1 MIPDVQRNEYETAY
15 CGMNRVISAPKTR
28 DVMNNLVVIERAI
41 ARREGER
48 ERGREKER
56 KTVCKQR
63 RSLKT
68 EMLCFKPK
76 PEYDAA
82 SHIQPGPHGTL
93 WD

>member
-48 ERGREKER
+48 ERGREEER
-56 KTVCKQR
+56 ERGREEDCMQATKISEDR
-63 RSLKT
+63 NAL
-68 EMLCFKPK
+68 L
-76 PEYDAA
+76 
-82 SHIQPGPHGTL
+82 
-93 WD
+93 